1 MADKH
6 KNGSHMRIR
15 TKLMV
20 YFSILLS
27 IPILILGIYTYLQS
41 KANMERQSQITIENN
56 LSGIVMEMDARAA
69 REATYIKYLAYNL
82 NFRKL
87 LEETPVNRVEMAMEL
102 NNSVEPI

>member
-56 LSGIVMEMDARAA
+56 LSGIVMEMDA
-69 REATYIKYLAYNL
+69 
-82 NFRKL
+82 
-87 LEETPVNRVEMAMEL
+87 
-102 NNSVEPI
+102 